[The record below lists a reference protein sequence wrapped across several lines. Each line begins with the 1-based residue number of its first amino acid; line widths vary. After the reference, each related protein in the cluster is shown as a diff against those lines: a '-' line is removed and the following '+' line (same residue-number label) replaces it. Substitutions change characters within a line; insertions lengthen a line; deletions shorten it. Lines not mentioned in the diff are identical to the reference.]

1 MTQDFSPDIE
11 AWIAYV
17 LVALSG
23 GWVARRQVRRR
34 LADMPQAW
42 RAPHTWFL
50 FLIYLMVPIL
60 LYWVLDRTSAI
71 IDTSMLSALLVGFGY
86 ERIMAGTNT
95 EDGTGSAGVAAP
107 GPVRSI
113 WAPLLAY
120 ADEIA
125 AKVRD
130 TLNRE
135 ASREL
140 ALAIKDVAA
149 DPDRLDKLAQLARA
163 RAVDLADFDARITQ
177 IEATYR
183 PISEDEAR
191 IRKTRAYMA
200 QVVAEEDYKDLLAER
215 GVIDSGWWQR
225 ASGSG
230 EAIARLIGFVLLAGI
245 LVWAFVGEQRVFSM
259 TGSLWSDA
267 VVDYRL
273 WRIEKPNATEAN
285 LVRAR
290 DRLGELLANPRQ
302 RDAVVDRLAMALQ
315 APGLSSQRADRLLQV
330 LVANRFV
337 FGDEPRQLAAKLIDA
352 LHADSPD
359 VRTRI
364 NNALLFLAAQAGLD
378 TAPEISRVR
387 QWSAQTTDT
396 MVEIE
401 EQIVNWRRIWKL
413 PEAGGGKPKD

>member
-1 MTQDFSPDIE
+1 MAQDFSPDIE
-11 AWIAYV
+11 AWIAYL

-34 LADMPQAW
+34 LADMPHAW
-42 RAPHTWFL
+42 RVPHTWFL
-50 FLIYLMVPIL
+50 FLIYLLVPIL

-71 IDTSMLSALLVGFGY
+71 IDTSMMSALLVGFGY

-135 ASREL
+135 ASHEL

-149 DPDRLDKLAQLARA
+149 DPARLDKLAQLARVRTA
-163 RAVDLADFDARITQ
+163 DLAAFDARIKT
-177 IEATYR
+177 IDDTYG
-183 PISEDEAR
+183 PISEEETR
-191 IRKTRAYMA
+191 VRKTRAYMA
-200 QVVAEEDYKDLLAER
+200 QVMAEEDYKGLLAER

-230 EAIARLIGFVLLAGI
+230 EAIARLIGVALIVAVLA
-245 LVWAFVGEQRVFSM
+245 WALVGEKRVFSM

-267 VVDYRL
+267 VVAYRL
-273 WRIEKPNATEAN
+273 WRIEKPNATDAN

-290 DRLGELLANPRQ
+290 DRLGELLADPRQ
-302 RDAVVDRLAMALQ
+302 RDAVVVGLARALQ

-330 LVANRFV
+330 LVANRAV
-337 FGDEPRQLAAKLIDA
+337 FGDSQQALAARLIDA

-364 NNALLFLAAQAGLD
+364 NNALLFLAGQAGLD
-378 TAPEISRVR
+378 NAPEIARVR

-413 PEAGGGKPKD
+413 PEAGGGQPKA